1 MRKTILLGLALSAGA
16 LSCGW
21 SSVSNDH
28 TLKDDPFSRKS
39 RSKGEK
45 ARNKKNRWHK

>member
-1 MRKTILLGLALSAGA
+1 MRKTILLGLALSAPA
-16 LSCGW
+16 ISSGW
-21 SSVSNDH
+21 LIASNDH